1 MLLPANSS
9 LCRLFLASTFPEE
22 IRLHFSACNK
32 PDVFLL
38 AVRGGGNVVTGQL
51 GSKMDSPRGWTG
63 AGSLYTCLE
72 CLASCAP
79 PPFLYGCKLLL
90 IISLDI
96 YKALCFIFTTASG
109 CLQSPAR
116 LSFKVF
122 QTNADTACLPME
134 DAEFNHLHARQSRD
148 GFLLRQY
155 FGATSK
161 GTKDGILRSDSRAE

>member
-1 MLLPANSS
+1 MWS
-9 LCRLFLASTFPEE
+9 LDNWVVKWILQGDGLGQVLFTHAW
-22 IRLHFSACNK
+22 SAWHHV
-32 PDVFLL
+32 P
-38 AVRGGGNVVTGQL
+38 
-51 GSKMDSPRGWTG
+51 
-63 AGSLYTCLE
+63 
-72 CLASCAP
+72 P